1 MPDSNDPRTYAA
13 PGTAPAQLAALHALA
28 EASLASGTGQEASA
42 HNEAIRAGL
51 EALLQPG
58 NGDSLARLFASAP
71 SCAIYRHLWRLLAER
86 ERAGAPDPSLLVRL
100 FALPVIIVAGCEE
113 TASAPTVL
121 TAIVADVGAHAAL
134 LREHGALAANETVVL
149 GNALVAAEA
158 LDLAQLPD
166 LLASRALPDTMSPPR
181 ALVPAP
187 IQVAAGVEGVHLRF
201 LVGAALAAPGTDLFR
216 DATVGKWGLPLAQA
230 LSRSLALPGV
240 SVLALPR
247 APQPLVAAV
256 QQGRQARR
264 EVGAQLFASNAI
276 RKLRAATGEPT
287 AVISVHRLD
296 EPAGEGEVRLSLSS
310 PFDPRQAEGFRC
322 PLLPGDRVD
331 DVVHMLTTLLA
342 ECRVADVRI
351 HRGVHADRDPATGRT
366 LLFKAEG
373 APPAAVH

>member
-1 MPDSNDPRTYAA
+1 MDDPRSYPA
-13 PGTAPAQLAALHALA
+13 PATAPAQFAALHALA
-28 EASLASGTGQEASA
+28 EASLASATGQEASA
-42 HNEAIRAGL
+42 HDLTLGAEL
-51 EALLQPG
+51 ESLLQPG
-58 NGDSLARLFASAP
+58 NGDSLAQLFASAP
-71 SCAIYRHLWRLLAER
+71 SSAIYRHLWRLLAER

-100 FALPVIIVAGCEE
+100 FALPVIIVAGHE
-113 TASAPTVL
+113 AILSVPTVL
-121 TAIVADVGAHAAL
+121 TAIVADVGTHASL
-134 LREHGALAANETVVL
+134 LREHGALAGNETMAL

-166 LLASRALPDTMSPPR
+166 LLASRALPEAMSPLR
-181 ALVPAP
+181 ALAPAP
-187 IQVAAGVEGVHLRF
+187 IQVAAAGVEGVHLRF
-201 LVGAALAAPGTDLFR
+201 LVGAALAAPGADLFR

-230 LSRSLALPGV
+230 LSRSLGAPGI

-247 APQPLVAAV
+247 PPQPLVTAV
-256 QQGRQARR
+256 QQGRLAQR

-296 EPAGEGEVRLSLSS
+296 DSGGGGEVRLSLSS
-310 PFDPRQAEGFRC
+310 RFDPRQAEGFRC

-342 ECRVADVRI
+342 ECRIADVRVHAGI
-351 HRGVHADRDPATGRT
+351 HADRDPASGRT

>member
-1 MPDSNDPRTYAA
+1 MDDPRSYPA
-13 PGTAPAQLAALHALA
+13 PATAPAQFAALHALA
-28 EASLASGTGQEASA
+28 EASLASATGQEASA
-42 HNEAIRAGL
+42 HDLTLGAEL
-51 EALLQPG
+51 ESLLQPG
-58 NGDSLARLFASAP
+58 NGDSLAQLFASAP
-71 SCAIYRHLWRLLAER
+71 SSAIYRHLWRLLAER

-100 FALPVIIVAGCEE
+100 FALPVIIVAGHE
-113 TASAPTVL
+113 AISSVPTVL
-121 TAIVADVGAHAAL
+121 TAIVADVGTHASL
-134 LREHGALAANETVVL
+134 LREHGALAGNETMAL

-166 LLASRALPDTMSPPR
+166 LLASRALPEAMSPLS
-181 ALVPAP
+181 ALAPAP

-201 LVGAALAAPGTDLFR
+201 LVGAALAAPGADLFR

-230 LSRSLALPGV
+230 LSRSLGAPGI

-247 APQPLVAAV
+247 PPQPLVTAV
-256 QQGRQARR
+256 QQGRLAQR

-296 EPAGEGEVRLSLSS
+296 DSGGGGEVRLSLSS
-310 PFDPRQAEGFRC
+310 RFDPRQAEGFRC

-342 ECRVADVRI
+342 ECRIADVRVHAGI
-351 HRGVHADRDPATGRT
+351 HADRDPASGRT

>member
-1 MPDSNDPRTYAA
+1 MDDPRSYPA
-13 PGTAPAQLAALHALA
+13 PATAPAQFAALHALA
-28 EASLASGTGQEASA
+28 EASLASATGQEASA
-42 HNEAIRAGL
+42 HDLTLGAEL
-51 EALLQPG
+51 ESLLQPG
-58 NGDSLARLFASAP
+58 NGDSLAQLFASAP
-71 SCAIYRHLWRLLAER
+71 SSAIYRHLWRLLAER

-100 FALPVIIVAGCEE
+100 FALPVIIVAGHE
-113 TASAPTVL
+113 AISSVPTVL
-121 TAIVADVGAHAAL
+121 TAIVADVGTHASL
-134 LREHGALAANETVVL
+134 LREHGALAGNETMAL

-166 LLASRALPDTMSPPR
+166 LLASRALPEAMSPLR
-181 ALVPAP
+181 ALAPAP

-201 LVGAALAAPGTDLFR
+201 LVGAALAAPGADLFR

-230 LSRSLALPGV
+230 LSRSLGAPGI

-247 APQPLVAAV
+247 PPQPLVTAV
-256 QQGRQARR
+256 QQGRLAQR

-296 EPAGEGEVRLSLSS
+296 DSGGGGEVRLSLSS
-310 PFDPRQAEGFRC
+310 RFDPRQAEGFRC

-342 ECRVADVRI
+342 ECRIADVRVHAGI
-351 HRGVHADRDPATGRT
+351 HADRDPASGRT

>member
-1 MPDSNDPRTYAA
+1 MDDPRSYPA
-13 PGTAPAQLAALHALA
+13 PATAPAQFAALHALA
-28 EASLASGTGQEASA
+28 EASLASATGQEASA
-42 HNEAIRAGL
+42 HDLTLGAEL
-51 EALLQPG
+51 ESLLQPG
-58 NGDSLARLFASAP
+58 NGDSLAQLFASAP
-71 SCAIYRHLWRLLAER
+71 SSAIYRHLWRLLAER

-100 FALPVIIVAGCEE
+100 FALPVIIVAGHE
-113 TASAPTVL
+113 AILSVPTVL
-121 TAIVADVGAHAAL
+121 TAIVADVGTHASL
-134 LREHGALAANETVVL
+134 LREHGALAGNETMAL

-166 LLASRALPDTMSPPR
+166 LLASRALPEAMSPLS
-181 ALVPAP
+181 ALAPAP

-201 LVGAALAAPGTDLFR
+201 LVGAALAAPGADLFR

-230 LSRSLALPGV
+230 LSRSLGAPGI

-247 APQPLVAAV
+247 PPQPLVTAV
-256 QQGRQARR
+256 QQGRLAQR

-296 EPAGEGEVRLSLSS
+296 DSGGGGEVRLSLSS
-310 PFDPRQAEGFRC
+310 RFDPRQAEGFRC

-342 ECRVADVRI
+342 ECRIADVRVHAGI
-351 HRGVHADRDPATGRT
+351 HADRDPASGRT